1 MNREWPI
8 AALGL
13 TATFYLDLLVHDGT
27 KKELGART
35 DNQMTK
41 ATPSD

>member
-27 KKELGART
+27 KQELGASI
-35 DNQMTK
+35 DNRISK
-41 ATPSD
+41 ATLSD